1 MSDIQLLESLQT
13 FSKQL
18 KSELAK
24 TIVGQSQTIDTL
36 LTGLLCGG
44 HCLLTGVPGLAK
56 TLLVRSLAQTLSFS
70 FSRIQFTPDLMPS
83 DITGTEIIQ
92 QDPGTGERRLT
103 FQPGPIFANLILADE
118 INRTPPKTQAA
129 LLEAMQEGQITV
141 GNQTR
146 PLPKPFFVLATQNP
160 LEQSGT
166 YPLPEAQLDR
176 FMFNIP
182 LDYPSAEEELSI
194 ILNCQPGS
202 APELSALIDAK
213 RLSAYQDL
221 IRRIPVDEQTAR
233 YALSLVRRS
242 RPRSQESQRQES
254 QIQDTKRQGTGESVT
269 SGKAKRSPVGR
280 FFSSPQESSSIQP
293 DISDDFINQ
302 YVRWGAGPRAGQYLL
317 LGAKC
322 RAALSGRNHP
332 LPEDVAFV
340 ARLVLRHR
348 ILLNFHAEAQGITA
362 DQIVAHLISGT
373 FGASPS

>member
-1 MSDIQLLESLQT
+1 MSDIQLVESLQQ
-13 FSKQL
+13 FSGRL

-24 TIVGQSQTIDTL
+24 SIVGQQKTVEML

-92 QDPGTGERRLT
+92 QDPVTGERRLT
-103 FQPGPIFANLILADE
+103 FQPGPVFANLVLADE

-129 LLEAMQEGQITV
+129 LLEAMQEGQITG
-141 GNQTR
+141 GNQSR
-146 PLPKPFFVLATQNP
+146 ALPKPFFVLATQNP

-182 LDYPSAEEELSI
+182 LDYPSEDEELSI
-194 ILNCQPGS
+194 ILNCQPGAIPAL
-202 APELSALIDAK
+202 APLIDATI
-213 RLSAYQDL
+213 LIEYQNL

-233 YALSLVRRS
+233 YALNLVRRS
-242 RPRSQESQRQES
+242 RPRVQKQSVEQSAEQSLEKPHES
-254 QIQDTKRQGTGESVT
+254 DN
-269 SGKAKRSPVGR
+269 
-280 FFSSPQESSSIQP
+280 
-293 DISDDFINQ
+293 FINQ

-322 RAALSGRNHP
+322 RAVLSGRNNP
-332 LPEDVAFV
+332 LREDVAAV
-340 ARLVLRHR
+340 AGLVLRHR
-348 ILLNFHAEAQGITA
+348 ILPNFHAEAQGITA
-362 DQIVAHLISGT
+362 DQVVEYLLSGL
-373 FGASPS
+373 S